1 MFKRIAVVLGTVM
14 IATVAAHPWM
24 ALAGGSFDKKACTV
38 NGKKLYGKIQEVSSG
53 ADVTVQVVSASG
65 DLKVQKV
72 SAFGDSCG
80 KWQMVDALGDT
91 KVKFVGS
98 GADVKIQYV
107 SAFPGAN

>member
-14 IATVAAHPWM
+14 IATAAAHPWE
-24 ALAGGSFDKKACTV
+24 ALAGGSFDKHSCTV
-38 NGKKLYGKIQEVSSG
+38 NGKKLYGKIQEVNSG
-53 ADVTVQVVSASG
+53 ADVTVQVVSAFG

-80 KWQMVDALGDT
+80 KWQMVDAFADT
-91 KVKFVGS
+91 KIRFVSS